1 MSPYKSDSL
10 PEEGQMALD
19 EDRNRTLFDLL
30 DRTDG
35 TPGRDLIDV
44 LNLPLVVAKRRRDCL
59 TRPGL

>member
-1 MSPYKSDSL
+1 
-10 PEEGQMALD
+10 MALD